1 MKKFITKEN
10 LLYLTLFLTSIN
22 VLAWF
27 YKKYI
32 IGSRDVFWDLAV
44 NYCAGKVY
52 SSGYSP
58 YGFLANN
65 PIAKCINE
73 VAGLNEAFAYV
84 YTIPLVKFFSLFS
97 FFNFTDLK
105 KIWFFVIIIC
115 TLFIFKNTKEL
126 FAEKKNN
133 FFFLIILFFSSGGI
147 FFQSLINGNIS
158 IIGFT
163 LISFSLLSLY
173 KNEIKKFVLFILIA
187 SLIKPHFFFYIL
199 IAFIYKGMGFFK
211 TFFYSSILISLVY
224 FSDFIF
230 NKELFLEFFNS
241 MKTIKSDLWFF
252 SFGGGIGLVSINEQ
266 LPSRILSFFNIYV
279 PSGPSIFSLLFWIF
293 CSSIILM
300 GTTYLFS
307 IKKYWRL
314 SKKKLFFTYSF
325 LLVTM
330 CMPRIS
336 FYELYLLIP
345 AMFYISNLFFYSK
358 NKFTSNLGFILLFIM
373 FGIHDINAI
382 FFQLSFIIF
391 LLIFINNKKLD
402 IKI

>member
-1 MKKFITKEN
+1 M
-10 LLYLTLFLTSIN
+10 
-22 VLAWF
+22 
-27 YKKYI
+27 
-32 IGSRDVFWDLAV
+32 
-44 NYCAGKVY
+44 
-52 SSGYSP
+52 
-58 YGFLANN
+58 
-65 PIAKCINE
+65 
-73 VAGLNEAFAYV
+73 
-84 YTIPLVKFFSLFS
+84 
-97 FFNFTDLK
+97 LK
-105 KIWFFVIIIC
+105 
-115 TLFIFKNTKEL
+115 
-126 FAEKKNN
+126 KKNN

-199 IAFIYKGMGFFK
+199 IAFLFFTFL
-211 TFFYSSILISLVY
+211 TFFYSSILISLIY

-307 IKKYWRL
+307 IKKYWTL